1 MVSLTH
7 VVLFF
12 WKCLGF
18 FTLISSY
25 KKEFYDPKIKFKKNG
40 KATPYFSKPPIS
52 SLFSY
57 HPILYPPPLNIQMA
71 KKFTK
76 MFVKSYYK
84 NQLKKSENMNHVHLF
99 VYCREGISHMRTRV
113 SKKKELEKQPLNIP
127 PIVAD
132 NLGHRI
138 WCCV

>member
-1 MVSLTH
+1 MARPPPTSVNPPFHHCFRTT
-7 VVLFF
+7 LF
-12 WKCLGF
+12 C
-18 FTLISSY
+18 IPS
-25 KKEFYDPKIKFKKNG
+25 
-40 KATPYFSKPPIS
+40 
-52 SLFSY
+52 
-57 HPILYPPPLNIQMA
+57 PLNIQMA

-138 WCCV
+138 